1 MAVDSYRY
9 LPRSFRE
16 GYEALPLQAE
26 TPVWAPLGVP
36 VEQAS
41 IALMTSAGLFLKDE
55 QPPFDTEREIANPLW
70 GDPTYRVIPGDVRQE
85 QIGAA
90 HLHLNTRDFFED
102 FNVALAL
109 RAFGELQTKGR
120 IGQLADEH
128 YSFMGY
134 QERTVAEWREHY
146 GPEVARRLKD
156 AGVHALVLAPA

>member
-16 GYEALPLQAE
+16 GYEALPMQAE
-26 TPVWAPLGVP
+26 TPVWAPLAVP

-41 IALMTSAGLFLKDE
+41 IALMTSAGLFIKDE
-55 QPPFDTEREIANPLW
+55 QPSFDTEREIANPLW
-70 GDPTYRVIPGDVRQE
+70 GDPTYRVIARDVRQE

-90 HLHLNTRDFFED
+90 HLHLNTRDFFVD

-109 RAFGELQTKGR
+109 RAFGELEAEGR

-134 QERTVAEWREHY
+134 QERSVAEWREHY